1 MYLYQCESSPGVSPA
16 RADQERPEG
25 FTCAIAGSW
34 IHDQQGLPQSALL
47 ALLGVPEEAERYME
61 EWSMSMNGSQE
72 HSEGSGG
79 AGIFMAVLQRLLDRS
94 DATEAGTVEA
104 CVLGVRPNNL
114 RAVMWGV
121 LDTPWTPTVMGAR
134 TADEQKVALDVDAWL
149 LWVEAGLAL
158 FSRPLLDVDESMDR
172 LTESQASQL
181 GIRTVVGE
189 ARRVMVALAMLR
201 HSGNLTHAAKELGT
215 SRRALREQLKT
226 AGLYPWS
233 HVLAAAYQRSR
244 RPREAEVGSTLG
256 THDHESSCQSA
267 QPQESSETRAQD
279 PEAQD

>member
-1 MYLYQCESSPGVSPA
+1 MYL
-16 RADQERPEG
+16 RPQPIRNGRRG

-72 HSEGSGG
+72 HSEGVGG
-79 AGIFMAVLQRLLDRS
+79 AGIFVAVLQRLLDRS
-94 DATEAGTVEA
+94 NATEAGTVEA

-121 LDTPWTPTVMGAR
+121 LDVPWTPTVLGAR
-134 TADEQKVALDVDAWL
+134 TADEHKVALDVDAWL

-158 FSRPLLDVDESMDR
+158 FSRPLLAADEGMDR

-181 GIRTVVGE
+181 GIRTVVGQ

-201 HSGNLTHAAKELGT
+201 HSGNLTHAAKDLGT

-233 HVLAAAYQRSR
+233 DVLAAPGHQRSR
-244 RPREAEVGSTLG
+244 RPSEARAGSSTSS
-256 THDHESSCQSA
+256 TNDHDSSRQSL
-267 QPQESSETRAQD
+267 QSQESNEARARDADDQD
-279 PEAQD
+279 PHSI